1 MPKNNYKTAVVTGA
15 SEGIGAALSYQLLKQ
30 GYKVVGISRSKKK
43 FAKIKKKFRKF
54 NSLFVEQF
62 ADVRNYNDLTEIAD
76 KIEKVDLLILNAGVY
91 VPAKSDKPI
100 LSIYKDQNDI
110 NYMGVINTY
119 IAFLK
124 KMIVNKKGTIVV
136 MSSISGWIGL
146 PKASAYGPTKSAL
159 RSFAQSARYD
169 LEKHGIKVKLCSPG
183 FVKTSATAI
192 NDFYMPG
199 LMNPEEAAVKILKNL
214 KNKKFEITFPFIF
227 SFAMRLIS
235 LLPDKVSYY
244 LINKI
249 TKNNE

>member
-1 MPKNNYKTAVVTGA
+1 M
-15 SEGIGAALSYQLLKQ
+15 
-30 GYKVVGISRSKKK
+30 
-43 FAKIKKKFRKF
+43 
-54 NSLFVEQF
+54 FVEQF

-159 RSFAQSARYD
+159 
-169 LEKHGIKVKLCSPG
+169 
-183 FVKTSATAI
+183 
-192 NDFYMPG
+192 
-199 LMNPEEAAVKILKNL
+199 
-214 KNKKFEITFPFIF
+214 
-227 SFAMRLIS
+227 
-235 LLPDKVSYY
+235 
-244 LINKI
+244 
-249 TKNNE
+249 